1 MLPSGPGVAMV
12 RGHHDKPVPP
22 VPHIRPSVPADL
34 PAIQAIYAHHV
45 LTGLA
50 SFEEI
55 PPDVAELARRRL
67 DVTGRGLPHLVAEVD
82 GEVAGFAYAG
92 PYRSRPA
99 YGYSVENSIYVAADM
114 TGHGI
119 GRALLQRLIELCAEA
134 GARQM
139 VAVIGDSDNTASI
152 GLHEVM
158 GFNRVG
164 LLPSIGFKFGRWVD
178 SVLMQRPL
186 GDGDTSPPES

>member
-1 MLPSGPGVAMV
+1 LHAGQRLAGRAARRNWMLPSGPGAAMV

-22 VPHIRPSVPADL
+22 
-34 PAIQAIYAHHV
+34 
-45 LTGLA
+45 
-50 SFEEI
+50 
-55 PPDVAELARRRL
+55 ARRRL

-82 GEVAGFAYAG
+82 GTVAGFAYAG

-119 GRALLQRLIELCAEA
+119 GRALLQRLIDLCAEA

-139 VAVIGDSDNTASI
+139 VAVIGDSANTASI
-152 GLHEVM
+152 GLHEAM
-158 GFNRVG
+158 GFARTG
-164 LLPSIGFKFGRWVD
+164 LLPSVGFKFGRWVD
-178 SVLMQRPL
+178 SVLMQRSL
-186 GDGDTSPPES
+186 GKGDKTLPES